1 MRLVF
6 LYGPPGVGKLTVARE
21 LAELTGFK
29 VFHNHL
35 TTDLAKSIFPFQS
48 APYSRL
54 VRELR
59 RQVFAQ
65 AAQENVDLI
74 FTFVY
79 AHPED
84 EQLVRELVEPVVSH
98 GGAVLFVQLTCATDT
113 LFERVHHDSR
123 RAYGKITEAPVLRE
137 VLQRRELFTELPFG
151 SSLRIDT
158 TDLPPSEAAGS
169 IVAHYRLPV
178 ISSPERPDTISE
190 TPRESN

>member
-21 LAELTGFK
+21 LAGLTGFK

-35 TTDLAKSIFPFQS
+35 TISLAKSVFPFGS

-59 RQVFAQ
+59 CQVFAQ

-84 EQLVRELVEPVVSH
+84 EPLVRELVDPVVSR

-113 LFERVHHDSR
+113 LFERVQDESR
-123 RAYGKITEAPVLRE
+123 WAHEKITEPPILRD
-137 VLQRRELFTELPFG
+137 VLQRYDLFTALPFG
-151 SSLRIDT
+151 DSLRIDT
-158 TDLPPSEAAGS
+158 TDLPPSEAAIS
-169 IVAHYRLPV
+169 IVAHYCLAV
-178 ISSPERPDTISE
+178 TASPDSLDTILGTSVG
-190 TPRESN
+190 